1 MALVSK
7 PQGLVRRGN
16 VWHYRRRIPLDLV
29 KHFGGKRE
37 LKESLA
43 TSDPAK
49 AKTLRNVV
57 AAKFDVQFAAA
68 RAALQTTP
76 VSIPEISGA
85 EALIRI
91 REYVAQE
98 DALRAEQFASTSW
111 ADHPGMRHNALNQ
124 ATALAESYKDPSDD
138 LTFRAIVRAGGAIF
152 QTANIEMLEENWAHL
167 HRAVLELKR
176 RELARIKADF
186 RDPTSDHLFGGEISH
201 ARVPSRPLGGIS
213 LDELINKYR
222 AEYAKTKVVGEKRV
236 GKLTAAMDLISRFF
250 GNDTPVNMIDRD
262 RCRDFRDLL
271 NQLPANLQKLFSDR
285 RVTFDHIVLETK
297 NQKRKLLARP
307 TQDVYFNFL
316 KRLLRFAKSEGYIDK
331 YPADD
336 LVPLAKKSS
345 AREARDPFSTEQLN
359 SIFKAPLYRGCENDQ
374 SGYAV
379 EGPNVIRGTRF
390 WIPLVAL
397 FTGMRLNEI
406 CQLDVADIC
415 QSDGGTWFIAVNDD
429 GPDKSLKT
437 DHSKRVIPL
446 HPDLMRM
453 GFVDFVQE
461 HRAKSA
467 KLFSDL
473 KRTSRG
479 YHSERMSRWFN
490 EGLLPK
496 VNAKTDKTSFH
507 SFRHC
512 FRDALRNID
521 APPAVVQG
529 LGGWETEGGVS
540 GGYGKGLSVDKL
552 MLWTKN
558 IQYDGLDLSHL
569 YLK

>member
-1 MALVSK
+1 MPRSHYSVEFETLRLKTGLSRAETANLLGVTEHTVIRYENGESRPSPIAFKWLQEHLAILSTGPVRVSMLGSRIDWSDCDNSRESARVISVAASNAK
-7 PQGLVRRGN
+7 SRKFMTRG
-16 VWHYRRRIPLDLV
+16 VATDEKRMPESASVTPLTLV
-29 KHFGGKRE
+29 KNVSSKSWE
-37 LKESLA
+37 LTVS
-43 TSDPAK
+43 SIGVD
-49 AKTLRNVV
+49 
-57 AAKFDVQFAAA
+57 
-68 RAALQTTP
+68 TP
-76 VSIPEISGA
+76 VS
-85 EALIRI
+85 
-91 REYVAQE
+91 
-98 DALRAEQFASTSW
+98 
-111 ADHPGMRHNALNQ
+111 
-124 ATALAESYKDPSDD
+124 
-138 LTFRAIVRAGGAIF
+138 
-152 QTANIEMLEENWAHL
+152 
-167 HRAVLELKR
+167 
-176 RELARIKADF
+176 
-186 RDPTSDHLFGGEISH
+186 
-201 ARVPSRPLGGIS
+201 
-213 LDELINKYR
+213 
-222 AEYAKTKVVGEKRV
+222 
-236 GKLTAAMDLISRFF
+236 
-250 GNDTPVNMIDRD
+250 MIDRD

-271 NQLPANLQKLFSDR
+271 NQLPANLRKLFSDR
-285 RVTFDHIVLETK
+285 RVTFDHIVLEAK

-345 AREARDPFSTEQLN
+345 AREARDPFSIEQLN

-379 EGPNVIRGTRF
+379 KGPNVIRGTRF

-406 CQLDVADIC
+406 CQLDVTDIR

-437 DHSKRVIPL
+437 DHSKREIPL

-453 GFVDFVQE
+453 GFSDFVQE
-461 HRAKSA
+461 RRAQST

-540 GGYGKGLSVDKL
+540 GGYPPPVMPDVPATNQALRF
-552 MLWTKN
+552 
-558 IQYDGLDLSHL
+558 
-569 YLK
+569 